1 MFRYKLS
8 SFFKMPV
15 NLVKI
20 VFDESIY
27 DKETQDKLKN
37 IEFDLFNDF
46 FIIYLLIDNIE
57 QKINMLNKN
66 NNNDSENILIFKV
79 EAIKEN
85 EKIKYIKKWIKDF
98 PRLIKLLKRKNSEYI
113 LDVWC
118 LIKEDSIK
126 ISPNII
132 EIIK

>member
-1 MFRYKLS
+1 MFIYKLN

-20 VFDESIY
+20 VL
-27 DKETQDKLKN
+27 DKLKN

-46 FIIYLLIDNIE
+46 CNTYSLIDNIE

-85 EKIKYIKKWIKDF
+85 EKIKYIKK
-98 PRLIKLLKRKNSEYI
+98 
-113 LDVWC
+113 
-118 LIKEDSIK
+118 
-126 ISPNII
+126 
-132 EIIK
+132 

>member
-20 VFDESIY
+20 VL
-27 DKETQDKLKN
+27 DKLKN

-46 FIIYLLIDNIE
+46 DNTYSLIDNIE

-66 NNNDSENILIFKV
+66 NDNDSENILIFKV

-85 EKIKYIKKWIKDF
+85 EKIKYIKK
-98 PRLIKLLKRKNSEYI
+98 
-113 LDVWC
+113 
-118 LIKEDSIK
+118 
-126 ISPNII
+126 
-132 EIIK
+132 